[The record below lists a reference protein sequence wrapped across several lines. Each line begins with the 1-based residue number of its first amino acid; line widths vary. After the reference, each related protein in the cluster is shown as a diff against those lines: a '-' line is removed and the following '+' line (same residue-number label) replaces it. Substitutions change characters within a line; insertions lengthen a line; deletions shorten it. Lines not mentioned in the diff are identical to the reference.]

1 MSALL
6 ESLKQKKPSSK
17 FETINIKIT
26 KDTDAKIKII
36 NKKHLDSSINLQ
48 AFRKKIINRKTQSLH
63 DISVF
68 KEDKLKIPV
77 QLKKKPK
84 KKTIDE
90 IEEDVIDE
98 DVIDEDV
105 TDEDVTEKDKLKKD
119 KKKRKTDEDL
129 EKDTMRLDKD
139 IDEPLLTIDERLIK
153 IKGKTL
159 TEILPEKQ
167 ETIKIK
173 PSTYYLHNREKFV
186 NFINSIYKP
195 YREQLKK
202 DKKNLS
208 CYDFGTKN
216 EFSLLTHQELV
227 RDYINIYSPYRGLLL
242 FHGLG
247 AGKTCSSIAIAEGIK
262 TTNQIIIMTPASLQ
276 SNYIKEL
283 KKCGDPLYKLNQYWE
298 FIKTDGNKHLEVALS
313 KILSIHIDTI
323 KTNNG
328 AWLVNTTKPANYEN
342 LSIENKKSLNKQ
354 IDFMISLKY
363 TTINYNGL
371 RSNSLA
377 KYESDAISNHG
388 RPNLFDNKVV
398 IIDEAHNFVSRIVN
412 KIEKK
417 KSSLSKKLYEYLLD
431 AHNCRIVLLT
441 GTPIINYPNEIG
453 ILYNILRG
461 YIKTYEMTLDTT
473 KTDKKID
480 NEKIKNIFKNY
491 GIVDYIDYVPRNK
504 KLQITRNPY
513 GFISKRSRKTSDYGG
528 IVYNERGKIDDK
540 TFKNNIVELLAKH
553 SISIK
558 PGTTKIINN
567 KALPDKLKKFNAK
580 FIDPETHKLKNKLLF
595 KKRILGLTSYFRS
608 ASESLLPK
616 FNEEKDIKVI
626 NVPMSDYQLGVYES
640 ARIVERKEELRNSMK
655 KKTSLDKL
663 LDDTSSTYRIFSR
676 AFCNFVF
683 PDSIIR
689 PLPSQQNSIDDI
701 YKGKKKG
708 VLDEDTMDAATV
720 EQKLENLDGRYSIE
734 DIEDIKKKN
743 AESMDQ
749 SYGERIVSALKEL
762 QENGDKYLSPDAL
775 KTYSP
780 KFREILKRL
789 SDGRKIGIHLIY
801 SQFRTLEGIGILSL
815 ILKHNGWA
823 EFKISKTSAGIWK
836 INMNREDLD
845 KPCYALYTGTE
856 EREEK
861 EIIRNILNS
870 RWEIVP
876 DSIKKQLT
884 ENGFKNN
891 HTGEVI
897 KTLMITSS
905 GAEGIDLKNV
915 RYVHIVEPYWHPV
928 RKQQVIGRARR
939 ICSHMDLP
947 PKWQTV
953 TVFVY
958 IMVFSDIQINGDPN
972 EKDPKK
978 KGSKLSNEL
987 RKKDTSKTNIEVP
1000 ITTDEAL
1007 METSNRKETINK
1019 EILYELKT
1027 TSIDCAIYADGRSRE
1042 KLLCYNFGSLNSN
1055 KFLSVPSYNDE
1066 TDDKISM
1073 INIQKLSKELEVIE
1087 IRGKKYFIKKD
1098 SETEKTGILYDYD
1111 GIKSNSQI
1119 IVGKLVKDS
1128 KGKIKKVKV

>member
-6 ESLKQKKPSSK
+6 ESLKQKKPSNK

-36 NKKHLDSSINLQ
+36 NKKHLDSAINLQ
-48 AFRKKIINRKTQSLH
+48 AFRKKIINRKTQSMH

-77 QLKKKPK
+77 QLKKKTTFTKSDEKEEETDEKQIKHDK
-84 KKTIDE
+84 KRIDE
-90 IEEDVIDE
+90 N
-98 DVIDEDV
+98 
-105 TDEDVTEKDKLKKD
+105 LKKD
-119 KKKRKTDEDL
+119 TE
-129 EKDTMRLDKD
+129 TLDKD
-139 IDEPLLTIDERLIK
+139 IDEPILTIDERLIK

-159 TEILPEKQ
+159 AEILPEKH
-167 ETIKIK
+167 EPIKIK
-173 PSTYYLHNREKFV
+173 PSTYFLHNREKFV
-186 NFINSIYKP
+186 NFINSVYKP
-195 YREQLKK
+195 YKEQLKK
-202 DKKNLS
+202 DKKNIS

-216 EFSLLTHQELV
+216 EFALLTHQELV

-242 FHGLG
+242 YHGLG
-247 AGKTCSSIAIAEGIK
+247 AGKTCSSIAIAEGLK
-262 TTNQIIIMTPASLQ
+262 TTNQIIIMTPASLR

-283 KKCGDPLYKLNQYWE
+283 KKCGDPLYKLNQNWE
-298 FIKTDGNKHLEVALS
+298 FIKTDGNKHLETALS

-323 KTNNG
+323 RKTNG
-328 AWLVNTTKPANYEN
+328 AWLVNTTKPANYEK
-342 LSIENKKSLNKQ
+342 LSIENKNALNKQ

-371 RSNSLA
+371 RANSLA
-377 KYESDAISNHG
+377 KYESDAVTEHG
-388 RPNLFDNKVV
+388 RSNLFDNKVV

-412 KIEKK
+412 KLESKK
-417 KSSLSKKLYEYLLD
+417 PSLSKKLYEYLLD
-431 AHNCRIVLLT
+431 AHNCRVILLT

-461 YIKTYEMTLDTT
+461 YIKTYELTLDTS

-491 GIVDYIDYVPRNK
+491 GIIDYIEYIPRK
-504 KLQITRNPY
+504 KTLKITRNPY
-513 GFISKRSRKTSDYGG
+513 GFISKINRKSKDYNG
-528 IVYNERGKIDDK
+528 IVYNERGKINDK
-540 TFKNNIVELLAKH
+540 TFKDNIIQILAKQ

-558 PGTTKIINN
+558 AGTTKIINN
-567 KALPDKLKKFNAK
+567 KALPDKFKNFNEK

-608 ASESLLPK
+608 ASERLLPK

-655 KKTSLDKL
+655 KKTSLDQL
-663 LDDTSSTYRIFSR
+663 LNDSSSTYRIFSR

-683 PDSIIR
+683 PDEIIR
-689 PLPSQQNSIDDI
+689 PLPSQQKSIDDI
-701 YKGKKKG
+701 YKSKKKTN
-708 VLDEDTMDAATV
+708 LDEDVMDGATIK
-720 EQKLENLDGRYSIE
+720 QKLGNLDGRYSIDDE
-734 DIEDIKKKN
+734 EEIKKKN
-743 AESMDQ
+743 SESMDQ
-749 SYGERIVSALKEL
+749 TYGERIISALQEL
-762 QENGDKYLSPDAL
+762 EENGEKYLSLSAL

-823 EFKISKTSAGIWK
+823 EFKINKTSAGIWK
-836 INMNREDLD
+836 INMNRQDLD

-856 EREEK
+856 NAEEK

-870 RWEIVP
+870 RWDIVP
-876 DSIKKQLT
+876 ESIKTQLT

-947 PKWQTV
+947 PKLQTV

-958 IMVFSDIQINGDPN
+958 IMVFTDIQKKGDPT
-972 EKDPKK
+972 EKDTKK

-987 RKKDTSKTNIEVP
+987 RKKDTSKINSEVP

-1007 METSNRKETINK
+1007 METSNRKEMINK

-1055 KFLSVPSYNDE
+1055 KFLSVPSYADE

-1073 INIQKLSKELEVIE
+1073 INIQNLEKELEEVN

-1098 SETEKTGILYDYD
+1098 NEIEKTGILYDYD
-1111 GIKSNSQI
+1111 AIKNGSQI
-1119 IVGKLVKDS
+1119 IVGKLIKDK
-1128 KGKIKKVKV
+1128 KGHIKKVKV